1 MFALENAYQIC
12 VPLTAPPEQLM
23 VAMASVDHEE
33 EVVEDDVE
41 ITPPSTEAH
50 ETQALKPLQPPP
62 MHFRGDHT
70 YDIAPMYE
78 DVSLPPGWHRKVVQ
92 RMTGK
97 SAGKYD
103 VYLFSPEGKRFR
115 SKSELI
121 QYLEQEEI
129 ILNPD
134 DFDFT
139 VRGKQHTK
147 KAAVMKRP
155 VGKQRKSTDEKKNNL
170 KKENTPKTQNKSP
183 SKSVKNKIESKVKIV
198 KDKDLKV
205 KKAEKI
211 RKDLNKKPKSPKK
224 VVRSLVQKLV
234 VKMNFSTPTKRRESK
249 ESSSSA
255 ETSPEKKSLP
265 KEKTV
270 KEKLQKKTVNS
281 RSEDGMNIK
290 SNRGKN
296 VASPKKS
303 KGLKKKL
310 ETYENS
316 LLNESVAEMVE
327 SEAESEETRQYADE
341 SSSELDEEDEGEE
354 EEEEEIEKETVSHHF
369 TKILKSHDAEEEEG
383 EEASDIEEDEDL
395 EDDYEAEECEEE
407 EEEVDE
413 AEEDEELE
421 DKHDSID
428 DGISFENYL
437 KQQIHVKEIVLAREN
452 IEGIEFKDVIGA
464 EIVYGK
470 LMDDKEFSR
479 NIQGDIHGK
488 DSLEKSVVVEHSNIA
503 DFDSL
508 FTKIHALNE
517 EEPTVENENVENSN
531 AVLMGDLHNS
541 ELNRPDIH
549 ILNKSVENKIEKTV
563 VVTKPESPKKS
574 PKRVGSRLNFDS
586 IEVDNR
592 KENSEVRKSSRS
604 TKSRTRSLDT
614 SEWIVQIPK
623 RRTKSQSGNNSVDI
637 ENNNM
642 EHVNDKTDNSTEDN
656 DSASNGIEHVAA
668 SDEDFDHHE
677 HSRQF
682 VGDTCERKDFNDHFV
697 SSDSQLIN
705 IQEPLVIPVS
715 EKFSKRKSDDI
726 EFAYG
731 IGKKM
736 KTILLP
742 TYDTV
747 HAGEPIYDD
756 TENTEESN
764 PSTPPTNEIESQY
777 FYNGVY
783 IPQPQLHRDMFWTP
797 PKSPFGLIQESLFHD
812 PWKLLIATIFLN
824 KTSGKAAIPILWK
837 FLNKWPNP
845 DAARKGD
852 WKAMAKV
859 LEPLGLHEKRAKII
873 IRFSDE
879 YLTKEWKYPI
889 ELHGIGQYGNDSFR
903 IFCVNEWKQ
912 VKPEDHKLNDYHKWL
927 WENYETLGI
936 P

>member
-1 MFALENAYQIC
+1 MAGYDQDL
-12 VPLTAPPEQLM
+12 PLMHMSPLPAPPEQLM

-41 ITPPSTEAH
+41 ITPPVTEAQ
-50 ETQALKPLQPPP
+50 TLKPLQPPP

-78 DVSLPPGWHRKVVQ
+78 DVSLPTGWHRKVVQ

-129 ILNPD
+129 GLNPD

-155 VGKQRKSTDEKKNNL
+155 VGKQRKSIDEKKNL
-170 KKENTPKTQNKSP
+170 KKETTPKVQNRSP

-198 KDKDLKV
+198 KDKDPKV
-205 KKAEKI
+205 KKLEKI
-211 RKDLNKKPKSPKK
+211 RKDLSKKPKSSKK
-224 VVRSLVQKLV
+224 AVKSLVQKLV

-255 ETSPEKKSLP
+255 ETSPEKRRSVP
-265 KEKTV
+265 KKKTPV
-270 KEKLQKKTVNS
+270 KEKLQKKVVNS
-281 RSEDGMNIK
+281 RGDNGINNK
-290 SNRGKN
+290 PNRGKN
-296 VASPKKS
+296 IASPKKRGS
-303 KGLKKKL
+303 LKKKL
-310 ETYENS
+310 ETNENS
-316 LLNESVAEMVE
+316 ALNESASEIVE

-354 EEEEEIEKETVSHHF
+354 EEMEQEIESHHF
-369 TKILKSHDAEEEEG
+369 TKISKSHDAEKEDEEVGEIEEE
-383 EEASDIEEDEDL
+383 EDL
-395 EDDYEAEECEEE
+395 EDDYVVDEDEEE
-407 EEEVDE
+407 DEVEEEVDE
-413 AEEDEELE
+413 TVEDEELE
-421 DKHDSID
+421 KNYLND
-428 DGISFENYL
+428 DGISFEDYI
-437 KQQIHVKEIVLAREN
+437 KQQIHVKEIVLAKEN

-470 LMDDKEFSR
+470 LMDAKEFSR
-479 NIQGDIHGK
+479 NIQGDIHEK
-488 DSLEKSVVVEHSNIA
+488 DSVEKSVVVEHSNIA
-503 DFDSL
+503 DFESL

-517 EEPTVENENVENSN
+517 EEPAVENENVENSHI
-531 AVLMGDLHNS
+531 VTGELHNS

-549 ILNKSVENKIEKTV
+549 IFNKSVENKKEKTA

-574 PKRVGSRLNFDS
+574 PKRVGSRLSFDI
-586 IEVDNR
+586 IEVDSR

-623 RRTKSQSGNNSVDI
+623 RRTKSQSGNNSFDS

-642 EHVNDKTDNSTEDN
+642 EHVNDKTDHYYNPAEDV
-656 DSASNGIEHVAA
+656 DCASNGIEHVHV
-668 SDEDFDHHE
+668 SEEDCDHE
-677 HSRQF
+677 HSGQF
-682 VGDTCERKDFNDHFV
+682 VTDTCERKDFNDPFV
-697 SSDSQLIN
+697 SSESQLIS

-715 EKFSKRKSDDI
+715 KKFTKRKTDDI

-731 IGKKM
+731 IGKKV

-797 PKSPFGLIQESLFHD
+797 PKSPFNLIQESLFHD

-927 WENYETLGI
+927 WENHESLGI